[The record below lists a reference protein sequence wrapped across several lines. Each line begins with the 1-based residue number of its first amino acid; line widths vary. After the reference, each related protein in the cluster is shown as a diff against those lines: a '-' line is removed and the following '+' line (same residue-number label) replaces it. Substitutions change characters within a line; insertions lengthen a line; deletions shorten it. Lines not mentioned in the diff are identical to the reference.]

1 MRKSELVWLDQVRT
15 LDKQQLVKHLGTLH
29 PLTLHKVLTTL
40 QTVFEPA

>member
-1 MRKSELVWLDQVRT
+1 LRKSELVWLDQVRT
-15 LDKQQLVKHLGTLH
+15 LDKQQLVKHLGTLQ